1 MRSLLNDPPYNFM
14 ISQLPFGYHLNIR
27 IQPAIS
33 KIAGFER
40 GTGMYINSIAPEQ
53 AAEEFRHK
61 LKAAKG

>member
-1 MRSLLNDPPYNFM
+1 M
-14 ISQLPFGYHLNIR
+14 IFQLPFSYHLNIR

-40 GTGMYINSIAPEQ
+40 GSGMYINSIAPES